1 MQREIEMDAS
11 VRHFAT
17 LDSLWGRPGHGA
29 PRPIKN
35 KLNLDDLLYKVP
47 FKADYVLWD
56 CVAKD

>member
-1 MQREIEMDAS
+1 MEQQSSD
-11 VRHFAT
+11 RHFAT

-47 FKADYVLWD
+47 FEADYVL
-56 CVAKD
+56 